1 MTTECFLPERPVSLL
16 GDLSLPLQEELGSWV
31 RRALG
36 EKVGGQTSAQAG
48 AIALLQQRVRGDT
61 SCNKNTLYE
70 I

>member
-1 MTTECFLPERPVSLL
+1 MTTEWFLPERPVSLL
-16 GDLSLPLQEELGSWV
+16 GDLSLSLQEELGSGV

-61 SCNKNTLYE
+61 GCNKNTLYE